1 MKTISYPNTTIRI
14 SEMIKEDSFSTTYRG
29 ELHGITEP
37 KIVRIQKENIH
48 NDGDHYFLN
57 EIEVCKTIN
66 DGSILKLES
75 VLQKSQSYSLVF
87 ENCPYHL
94 LTESKVIG
102 NFEIEEFLKFAIQI
116 TKILQK
122 IHEKGL
128 IYNRIEPSNIFY
140 KNSNSKIKLIG
151 LGYSS
156 FPINNR
162 SMRFNCDFTTDNL
175 YYISPERTGRLKLDI
190 DHRSDLYSLG
200 ILFYEMLVGHVP
212 FQSKDPLEIIHHHI
226 AKQPPL
232 ISSKKSNIPPI
243 IIECIERLYSKNP
256 DDRYQ
261 STEHLLKDLEHI
273 QSTLDEFGFIPNS
286 TALYEK
292 SNGYLKKFKINLNRN
307 DITEKLN
314 EGIQNT
320 KSGKRT
326 CLFIHG
332 ESGTGKTF
340 AILNNHNIVQSH
352 HAVILNGKFDID
364 RRNIPYYAVKQILNE
379 TLKYLLTKNES
390 DLQEIKHSIA
400 TNIGESFSAII
411 NLFPGLNKIYNPE
424 KDTNL
429 RLPHDDLFIF
439 STLVNFL
446 TLCYRKQEPAI
457 LFLDDIQWADD
468 ASLQFLDYLTRN
480 QEWEGLLILLCS
492 RNGLN
497 STELTEL
504 NKICHKFDILIQ
516 HHILPYTEQQIS
528 DFISSS
534 LEFDKNDLGKLSLLL
549 YEKTLGYSDNLDNF
563 INSLE
568 KENVVIFNP
577 SSLKWNI
584 EWHTLIAKNINTNVA
599 NFLIDKLSNSLDPD
613 HEFLYNTAIIG
624 NVFPLRLLYHIYQ
637 DRLQTLKLA
646 LIEYINEGIIQQ
658 THSEFRLFPFFQML
672 DTKSNKEAIDKLLS
686 NADFQFSHDK
696 IRFSILDRLPEA
708 KKKEI
713 HFNIALASI
722 HLFDDKTI
730 ADESLYIANHL
741 IEAKDQERMSDPQ
754 FKGIFFQYLKKAGD
768 VSRTTGAFDAAYLY
782 YKAIEPLSKYLGEEN
797 PHRKEH
803 FEVLVSLSETAY
815 YSERTEE
822 AENLLKYLY
831 ENINNITEK
840 AKLSLVK
847 IEIYNTLNKY
857 DNAYYTGIETLKFLG
872 QPLPEKPNFI
882 HVVKELI
889 LMTFYRRGRSVN
901 QLINDKLNTDPSISE
916 SLIILFNLLNY
927 GKHKNVSLF
936 IILFLRLINLS
947 LKYGISKKSYVG
959 YAGFGSML
967 FLMTGNLTKLNS
979 YWNLAESI
987 LKRLQ
992 TENYYGRFFFGKN
1005 MLYDYLV
1012 YPYSKISRLCEDS
1025 YRRCMQ
1031 YGDFLWAA
1039 FSIFSE
1045 TIYSLYAARS
1055 ISEFSDSLQEL
1066 ERKSSTLSF
1075 TGLPM
1080 ILGIGEHFI
1089 HGLENSNNR
1098 TFSLNGQVLDCKEF
1112 ESKYLDEISNGSIN
1126 TFYCVISGLL
1136 DYLYG
1141 DYDQAINRFKKYDM
1155 DLEKSRTLFLY
1166 YEYRLIQSLCFIEK
1180 ARKNKNLPLSHKI
1193 FIKISIFL
1201 LKRLAK
1207 VNPSNF
1213 RTNYQLIVAEYNAYC
1228 YPERDNIYYDQL
1240 LDEFDIYDASLKK
1253 GLSYYLY
1260 GKFKLSKSKKILSDF
1275 AFQQAEEIFVSWG
1288 AVAKASDIRNQYLDS
1303 SLKVNIL
1310 ISSKKITER
1319 GNLNHTD
1326 IDLVSIVKASQ
1337 SISSLINPLELQKQL
1352 LSTLVENAGASKGYL
1367 ILNEES
1373 GLTVKIGH
1381 SIDQYSESL
1390 PKLLDDCR
1398 SFLPIE
1404 SIYYAYRT
1412 GKKLIINSETK
1423 SSYLKTSTYIKE
1435 NDPKSILLL
1444 PITKQ
1449 GKVVAIVYL
1458 ENKLITD
1465 IFNNSRIE
1473 ILEILASQA
1482 AISFENSKLYS
1493 EIKNLNQ
1500 ELERKVDART
1510 KELMQTLNIL
1520 KKDLN
1525 YSKKIQ
1531 TSILPTI
1538 HPIPQLSYA
1547 LIYQPMDEVGGD
1559 FYDFFQINEHT
1570 SRFFIADATG
1580 HGIQAA
1586 LITMAIKSEYE
1597 NLKKTALTPADIL
1610 TELNSIVINKYKT
1623 LFFSCV
1629 VMDIDVKNLDVKYSS
1644 AGHPAQI
1651 LLQDGKAIEMKKS
1664 GALLGL
1670 KKDMDYELISMKLQ
1684 PDDRIYL
1691 FTDGVYEIFND
1702 ERIEFGEDRF
1712 YELLLASYKQKPAD
1726 QILTL
1731 ENALIHYQG
1740 NGEFED
1746 DLTLLAIQLVPEV
1759 K

>member
-1 MKTISYPNTTIRI
+1 MKTISYPNTTIRL
-14 SEMIKEDSFSTTYRG
+14 SELIKEDSFSTTYRG
-29 ELHGITEP
+29 ELHGNTEP

-48 NDGDHYFLN
+48 LDGNNYFLN

-66 DGSILKLES
+66 DDSILKLES
-75 VLQKSQSYSLVF
+75 VLHKSSSYSLVF

-94 LTESKVIG
+94 LTESKLIG
-102 NFEIEEFLKFAIQI
+102 NIEIEDFVKFAIQI

-140 KNSNSKIKLIG
+140 KSSNSKIKLIG

-175 YYISPERTGRLKLDI
+175 FYISPERTGRLNLDI
-190 DHRSDLYSLG
+190 DKRSDLYSLG
-200 ILFYEMLVGHVP
+200 ILFYEMLVGQVP
-212 FQSKDPLEIIHHHI
+212 FLSNDPLEVIHHHI
-226 AKQPPL
+226 AKQPAL
-232 ISSKKSNIPPI
+232 ISTKKSNIPPI
-243 IIECIERLYSKNP
+243 LIECIQRLYLKNP

-273 QSTLDEFGFIPNS
+273 QSTIDSFGFIPNS
-286 TALYEK
+286 TTLHEK
-292 SNGYLKKFKINLNRN
+292 SNDHLKKLKINLNRN
-307 DITEKLN
+307 DITEKLM

-326 CLFIHG
+326 CLFIYG
-332 ESGTGKTF
+332 DSGTGKSYT
-340 AILNNHNIVQSH
+340 ILNNHNLIQNH
-352 HAVILNGKFDID
+352 KAVIVSGKFDID
-364 RRNIPYYAVKQILNE
+364 RKNIPYYAIKQILNE
-379 TLKYLLTKNES
+379 TLKYLLTKNEL
-390 DLQEIKHSIA
+390 DLKEIKNSIE
-400 TNIGESFSAII
+400 TNIGESFSAIL
-411 NLFPGLNKIYNPE
+411 NLFPGLNKIYSPE
-424 KDTNL
+424 KETNL

-439 STLVNFL
+439 STLLNFL

-457 LFLDDIQWADD
+457 VFLDDIQWADA

-480 QEWEGLLILLCS
+480 QEWEGFLVLLCS
-492 RNGLN
+492 RSKLN
-497 STELTEL
+497 SPELTEL
-504 NKICHKFDILIQ
+504 TTICHKFEILIQ
-516 HHILPYTEQQIS
+516 HHIQPFTDKQIY

-534 LEFDKNDLGKLSLLL
+534 LEFDANDINKFSLLL
-549 YEKTLGYSDNLDNF
+549 FEKTLGYSDNLENF
-563 INSLE
+563 LNNLE
-568 KENVVIFNP
+568 KENVVAFNP
-577 SSLKWNI
+577 STLKWNI
-584 EWHTLIAKNINTNVA
+584 EWHRLIAKNINTNVA
-599 NFLIDKLSNSLDPD
+599 DFLITKLSNSLESD
-613 HEFLYNTAIIG
+613 HEFLYYTAIIG
-624 NVFPLRLLYHIYQ
+624 NIFPLKLLYHIYR
-637 DRLQTLKLA
+637 DRLQLLKLS
-646 LIEYINEGIIQQ
+646 LIEYLNEGIIHQ
-658 THSEFRLFPFFQML
+658 THPEFKLFPFLQML
-672 DTKSNKEAIDKLLS
+672 DDISNYEAINKLLS
-686 NADFQFSHDK
+686 KADFQFSHDK
-696 IRFSILDRLPEA
+696 IRFSIIDRLPETR
-708 KKKEI
+708 KREF
-713 HFNIALASI
+713 HFHIAHALI
-722 HLFDDKTI
+722 QLIDDQSST
-730 ADESLYIANHL
+730 DESLYIANHL

-754 FKGIFFQYLKKAGD
+754 FKGIFFKYLKKAGD
-768 VSRTTGAFDAAYLY
+768 LSRIIGAFDSAYLY
-782 YKAIEPLSKYLGEEN
+782 YKAIEPLCNYLGEEN
-797 PHRKEH
+797 PFREEH
-803 FEVLVSLSETAY
+803 FEVLISLSETAY
-815 YSERTEE
+815 YSGQAEE
-822 AENLLKYLY
+822 AESILKYLY
-831 ENINNITEK
+831 NNSSTITEK
-840 AKLSLVK
+840 AKLSLIK

-857 DNAYYTGIETLKFLG
+857 DEAYFTGIEALKFLG
-872 QPLPEKPNFI
+872 QALPEKPNFF
-882 HVVKELI
+882 HVIKELI
-889 LMTFYRRGRSVN
+889 LMTFYRKGRSVN
-901 QLINDKLNTDPSISE
+901 QLINDKLNTDPNISE

-967 FLMTGNLTKLNS
+967 FLITGNLTKLNS
-979 YWNLAESI
+979 YWDLAEKI

-992 TENYYGRFFFGKN
+992 TENYYGRYFFGKN
-1005 MLYDYLV
+1005 MLYDYLIF
-1012 YPYSKISRLCEDS
+1012 PYSKISKLCEDS

-1045 TIYSLYAARS
+1045 TIYSLYSARS

-1089 HGLENSNNR
+1089 NGLENSNNR
-1098 TFSLNGQVLDCKEF
+1098 IFNLNGQAIDCNEF

-1126 TFYCVISGLL
+1126 TFYCVVSGFL

-1141 DYDQAINRFKKYDM
+1141 DYDLAINRFKKYDM

-1180 ARKNKNLPLSHKI
+1180 ARKSKKLPISEKL

-1201 LKRLAK
+1201 LQRLAK

-1213 RTNYQLIVAEYNAYC
+1213 LTNYQILVAEYYAFS
-1228 YPERDNIYYDQL
+1228 YPDKENIYFDRL
-1240 LDEFDIYDASLKK
+1240 LDQFDIYDASLKK
-1253 GLSYYLY
+1253 GISYYLY
-1260 GKFKLSKSKKILSDF
+1260 AKFNFFKSKKIISDF

-1288 AVAKASDIRNQYLDS
+1288 AIAMASEIRSKYLSS
-1303 SLKVNIL
+1303 SLKVNF
-1310 ISSKKITER
+1310 STNTKKITER
-1319 GNLNHTD
+1319 GSLNHTD

-1337 SISSLINPLELQKQL
+1337 SITSLTNTIELQKKL

-1381 SIDQYSESL
+1381 SIDQNPEYL
-1390 PKLLDDCR
+1390 PKLLDECR

-1404 SIYYAYRT
+1404 SIYYSYRT

-1423 SSYLKTSTYIKE
+1423 SSYLRTSEYIKE

-1449 GKVVAIVYL
+1449 GEVVSMVFL
-1458 ENKLITD
+1458 ENKLISN

-1482 AISFENSKLYS
+1482 AISFDNSKLYS
-1493 EIKNLNQ
+1493 EIKNLNL
-1500 ELERKVDART
+1500 ELERKVDSRT
-1510 KELMQTLNIL
+1510 RELMHTLNIL

-1531 TSILPTI
+1531 TSILPKI
-1538 HPIPQLSYA
+1538 HPLPNLSYA
-1547 LIYQPMDEVGGD
+1547 IVYQPMDEVGGD
-1559 FYDFFQINEHT
+1559 FYDFFQLNDHT

-1586 LITMAIKSEYE
+1586 LVTMAIKSEYE
-1597 NLKKTALTPADIL
+1597 NLKKNNLTPSEIL
-1610 TELNSIVINKYKT
+1610 TKLNYTFINKYKT
-1623 LFFSCV
+1623 IYFSCV
-1629 VMDIDVKNLDVKYSS
+1629 VMDIDVKNMEVKYSS

-1670 KKDMDYELISMKLQ
+1670 KKDMEYEIISMSLSSE
-1684 PDDRIYL
+1684 DRIYL

-1702 ERIEFGEDRF
+1702 ERIELGEGRF
-1712 YELLLASYKQKPAD
+1712 YDLLLESYNQLPAE
-1726 QILTL
+1726 QILTI
-1731 ENALIHYQG
+1731 ENALIHFQG
-1740 NGEFED
+1740 NREFED
-1746 DLTLLAIQLVPEV
+1746 DLTLLAIQLVIN
-1759 K
+1759 